1 MGKCREFGQ
10 FSEGRVRL
18 LSRQRHQ
25 MYPAGP
31 SAEPPVSALEWMLDG
46 DHPPNAIQHV
56 SLRCRVQHL
65 LDVLC

>member
-1 MGKCREFGQ
+1 
-10 FSEGRVRL
+10 
-18 LSRQRHQ
+18 

-31 SAEPPVSALEWMLDG
+31 SAEPPVSALEWMLDE